1 MSSNDALSGK
11 QDIYIV
17 QEVQAYISPCMF
29 ALGNN
34 KASVASQ
41 HAYDLFSEFA
51 RVNYLQQSVNR
62 YKLQWAQVTAILRQ
76 GSLHVK
82 TLRGDEAEGIKG

>member
-1 MSSNDALSGK
+1 MTENVDALVKYSFNNDHIIGANPPLSFLSMSSNDALSGK

-34 KASVASQ
+34 KASVARH
-41 HAYDLFSEFA
+41 HAYDLFC
-51 RVNYLQQSVNR
+51 
-62 YKLQWAQVTAILRQ
+62 
-76 GSLHVK
+76 
-82 TLRGDEAEGIKG
+82 